1 MQIVSA
7 FILILLF
14 APISIMLAFMPY
26 LTRETVSFGVSV
38 SEEHYRS
45 DLLRGMRKTFA
56 SISCIIYGILF
67 IIGLIGLL
75 NTTGELGQGITLGV
89 CIIGMIL
96 VSTILNLIFYFK
108 MKQLK
113 PSLPPGPTNKTF
125 IAVDTNF
132 RRQKLAVSNKWFLI
146 HFAITVICAIF
157 VFANYD
163 RIPDT
168 IAMKFDFQGNVV
180 RTAAK
185 SMWTVLFPSIM
196 QLIMILMFLLI
207 NRSISSSKQQVHAA
221 NPEQSVR
228 QNIIFRR
235 RWSMFTLISSFAM
248 IILFTLIQFNM
259 MYPQSIE
266 IIMFVSVLIPIFI
279 VLFALVLSITT
290 GQGGSRI
297 GRSKVG
303 SPIQPVNDD
312 AYWKLGVV
320 YFNPQDPAIWV
331 EKRSGIGWTV
341 NFANPKGWLM
351 LIGIIVIIVAVS
363 FYKG

>member
-14 APISIMLAFMPY
+14 VSIAAILAFMPY
-26 LTRETVSFGVSV
+26 LTRETVSFGISV

-45 DLLRGMRKTFA
+45 DLLRRMRKTFA
-56 SISCIIYGILF
+56 SISCVIYGILL
-67 IIGLIGLL
+67 IVGLYGLL
-75 NTTGELGQGITLGV
+75 NTGELGQGITLGV
-89 CIIGMIL
+89 CVIVMVF
-96 VSTILNLIFYFK
+96 VSAILNLTFYFK

-113 PSLPPGPTNKTF
+113 PSLPPGPTNKT
-125 IAVDTNF
+125 ILAIDTNF

-146 HFAITVICAIF
+146 HFALTVICAIF
-157 VFANYD
+157 VYANYD
-163 RIPDT
+163 RIPES

-185 SMWTVLFPSIM
+185 SMWTVLFPNIM
-196 QLIMILMFLLI
+196 QLVMILVFLMV
-207 NRSISSSKQQVHAA
+207 NRSISTSKQQVHAG

-235 RWSMFTLISSFAM
+235 RWSLFTLISSFAM
-248 IILFTLIQFNM
+248 VFLFALIQFNM
-259 MYPQSIE
+259 LYPQSME
-266 IIMFVSVLIPIFI
+266 IVVVVSMLVPIFI
-279 VLFALVLSITT
+279 VLFALILSITT

-312 AYWKLGVV
+312 AYWKLGVL

-331 EKRSGIGWTV
+331 EKRSGIGWTI
-341 NFANPKGWLM
+341 NFANLKGWFM

-363 FYKG
+363 IYKG